1 MNAIDKLID
10 NNRTWAHRM
19 SLEDPD
25 FFPRL
30 ARQQSPE
37 YLWIGC
43 SDSRVPANEI
53 VGLQPGELFV
63 HRNVANVVVPSDLN
77 CASVVQFAVE
87 KLKVK
92 HIIVTGHYGCAG
104 VLAALDNQS
113 VGIAD
118 YWIAH
123 VRSVRTRFEE
133 LIDDETPPA
142 RRGDLL
148 VELNVIE
155 QALNVGRLPVVL
167 DAWRRGQPLEI
178 HSWVYGLADGLV
190 RDLGASISSPVDQ
203 AALRSKVV
211 ADLLVERARYEATF
225 ASARH
230 PNRT

>member
-1 MNAIDKLID
+1 MSAIQHLIE
-10 NNRTWAHRM
+10 NNRAWARRVTE
-19 SLEDPD
+19 EDPD

-43 SDSRVPANEI
+43 ADSRVPANEI
-53 VGLQPGELFV
+53 VGLAPGELFV

-77 CASVVQFAVE
+77 CVSVVQFAVE

-104 VLAALDNQS
+104 VLSALDNQS

-123 VRSVRTRFEE
+123 VRQVRSRFEE
-133 LIDDETPPA
+133 LIDEQTPPE
-142 RRGDLL
+142 RRGDLM

-155 QALNVGRLPVVL
+155 QALNVGRLPAVL
-167 DAWRRGQPLEI
+167 DAWKRGQPLEI
-178 HSWVYGLADGLV
+178 HSWVYGLADGIV
-190 RDLGASISSPVDQ
+190 RDLGATISSAVDQ

-211 ADLLVERARYEATF
+211 AELLTERARYEAIL
-225 ASARH
+225 ARG
-230 PNRT
+230 RRGGR

>member
-1 MNAIDKLID
+1 MSSIQNLID
-10 NNRTWAHRM
+10 NNRRWAH
-19 SLEDPD
+19 SVTSSDPQ
-25 FFPRL
+25 FFARL
-30 ARQQSPE
+30 ASQQNPD

-53 VGLQPGELFV
+53 VDLLPGELFV

-77 CASVVQFAVE
+77 CVSVVQFAVE
-87 KLKVK
+87 KLGVK

-104 VLAALDNQS
+104 VTAALQDQS

-123 VRSVRTRFEE
+123 VRAVRSRFEE
-133 LIDDETPPA
+133 LLDEQTPPE
-142 RRGDLL
+142 RRSDLL

-155 QALNVGRLPVVL
+155 QSLNVGRLPVVL
-167 DAWRRGQPLEI
+167 DAWRRGQRLEI
-178 HSWVYGLADGLV
+178 HSWVYGLNDGLV

-211 ADLLVERARYEATF
+211 ADLLVERARYEMMLAG
-225 ASARH
+225 R
-230 PNRT
+230 R